1 VIIVER
7 FRKTHDRELAWISGA
22 QQGDLD
28 RELETPFMPGRKFS
42 LAQAVI
48 QVCLH
53 SQGHRAQ
60 CAGRLRALGGVPPAM
75 DFMLW
80 LQERPAGGVGV
91 IVGVGEAC
99 LAPTRVSR
107 GSNFRFGWETGG
119 PPGLTFR

>member
-22 QQGDLD
+22 QQSDLD

-60 CAGRLRALGGVPPAM
+60 CAGRLRRSAECHRRWILCCGCRRG
-75 DFMLW
+75 
-80 LQERPAGGVGV
+80 RRRSGV

-99 LAPTRVSR
+99 PAPTRVSR